1 MIDMVDA
8 RLKQVLD
15 AAAKQQNLYFASRSL
30 LIPPSH
36 L

>member
-8 RLKQVLD
+8 RLKQVFD
-15 AAAKQQNLYFASRSL
+15 AAAKQQRFYIAPRRL
-30 LIPPSH
+30 LIPLSH